1 MLKQNLIKC
10 FTNAKL
16 YLAFVLAALLAVSPL
31 SVGTL
36 PVAHAAT
43 ITVDS
48 TTNVVADD
56 GVCTVREAITAANT
70 DTASGATAGE
80 CPAGV
85 GADTIELDISL
96 TYLLDVVDNS
106 TEGENGLPSIT
117 SEITING
124 NGSTIQRDA
133 LAPDFRIFH
142 LGVGGTLTLN
152 DVTITGGVA
161 SGPLVSGQRGGG
173 IYNNG
178 AVTFSN
184 STFLTIVDSTISD
197 NSAADGL
204 RGNSASLTGGGI
216 YILGSAIIINNS
228 TISGN
233 SAPSLQGGGIWNRGS
248 FLTIVDSTI
257 SDNSAADGGGI
268 WNRGSLATVTRS
280 TISGNSAT
288 LVGGGI
294 KHEGTDQLTVT
305 DSTISGN
312 SATDGGGRR
321 YPQQR
326 QT

>member
-1 MLKQNLIKC
+1 MLKQNLIKR

-106 TEGENGLPSIT
+106 TEGGNGLPSIT

-173 IYNNG
+173 I
-178 AVTFSN
+178 
-184 STFLTIVDSTISD
+184 
-197 NSAADGL
+197 
-204 RGNSASLTGGGI
+204 
-216 YILGSAIIINNS
+216 
-228 TISGN
+228 
-233 SAPSLQGGGIWNRGS
+233 
-248 FLTIVDSTI
+248 
-257 SDNSAADGGGI
+257 

>member
-1 MLKQNLIKC
+1 MLKQNLIKR

-106 TEGENGLPSIT
+106 TEGGNGLPSIT

-184 STFLTIVDSTISD
+184 ST
-197 NSAADGL
+197 L

-216 YILGSAIIINNS
+216 YILGSAIIINNR

-321 YPQQR
+321 YLQQR

>member
-96 TYLLDVVDNS
+96 TYLLDVVD
-106 TEGENGLPSIT
+106 
-117 SEITING
+117 
-124 NGSTIQRDA
+124 
-133 LAPDFRIFH
+133 
-142 LGVGGTLTLN
+142 
-152 DVTITGGVA
+152 
-161 SGPLVSGQRGGG
+161 
-173 IYNNG
+173 
-178 AVTFSN
+178 N